1 MLNNEDGKQQINIEI
16 DEAISKGVYSNF
28 VVVSH
33 SETEFVMDFVFVFPQ
48 QPKNK
53 VGARVISSPT
63 HTKRFL
69 MALTDNV
76 KKYEEKHGP
85 IPV

>member
-1 MLNNEDGKQQINIEI
+1 MPNNEDGKQINIEI
-16 DEAISKGVYSNF
+16 DELTSRGIYSNF

-33 SETEFVMDFVFVFPQ
+33 SETEFVMDFAFVFPQ

-53 VGARVISSPT
+53 VGARVIASPT

-69 MALTDNV
+69 MALTENV
-76 KKYEEKHGP
+76 KKYEEQHGP

>member
-1 MLNNEDGKQQINIEI
+1 MAGGNGDTPINLEI
-16 DEAISKGVYSNF
+16 DEETAKGIYTNF
-28 VVVSH
+28 AVVSH
-33 SETEFVMDFVFVFPQ
+33 SNTEFVIDFAFVFPQ